1 MLRKRAKLDNKTH
14 NAKTHNTPR
23 AGSTRR
29 AGKAAKPRRRAN
41 LAQDLLAWYDAN
53 RREFPWR
60 AKAGERPD
68 PYRVWLSEIMLQ
80 QTTVVTVAPYYQRF
94 LARWPDVHA
103 LARSNLDDVLGAWQ
117 GLGYYA
123 RARNLH
129 ACAKT
134 VSREWGGVFPDSEA
148 ALRTL
153 PGIGAYTAGAIAAIA
168 FDKPASAVDGNVERV
183 VARMF
188 AVKTPLP
195 TAKPQLQALAAKL
208 VPEKRAGD
216 FAQSL
221 MDIGAT
227 LCTPRHPDC
236 GHCPWN
242 SACAAR
248 KLGIAEQLPQRTK
261 KRPRPERFAVAYF
274 IARKDG
280 AIWLRRRDEKGLLGG
295 MMEVPSTAW
304 RNTPWQD
311 QEARTA
317 APVETTWRRLPGDV
331 EHGFTHFRLNVRV
344 MAAEIEAKKLKAKKL
359 KGGRWVRP
367 DDLGEAALP
376 TVMKKIIAFAL
387 GMTRSK
393 GEHDRKPGQKPGQ
406 KPGTKKPAYTG
417 GAAGLI
423 RQEPSVRGG
432 MNEVMTK
439 QSAD

>member
-1 MLRKRAKLDNKTH
+1 MLRKRAELDNKPH
-14 NAKTHNTPR
+14 NARTHNTRGP
-23 AGSTRR
+23 
-29 AGKAAKPRRRAN
+29 GKTAKPRGRPH
-41 LAQDLLAWYDAN
+41 LAQRLLAWYDAN

-60 AKAGERPD
+60 AKPGERPD

-80 QTTVVTVAPYYQRF
+80 QTTVFTVARYYQRF

-103 LARSNLDDVLGAWQ
+103 LARSNLDEVLGAWQ

-134 VSREWGGVFPDSEA
+134 VSGDWGGDFPDSEA

-153 PGIGAYTAGAIAAIA
+153 PGIGAYTAAAIAAIA

-195 TAKPQLQALAAKL
+195 KAKPQLQALAAKL

-221 MDIGAT
+221 MDLGAVI
-227 LCTPRHPDC
+227 CTPRHPDC
-236 GHCPWN
+236 GHCPW
-242 SACAAR
+242 SRACMAR
-248 KLGIAEQLPQRTK
+248 KLGIAEQLPQRAK
-261 KRPRPERFAVAYF
+261 KRPRPERFTVAYF
-274 IARKDG
+274 IVRKDG

-295 MMEVPSTAW
+295 MMEVPSTPW
-304 RNTPWQD
+304 RNKPWQD
-311 QEARTA
+311 QEARTT
-317 APVETTWRRLPGDV
+317 APVEAAWQYLPGHV

-344 MAAEIEAKKLKAKKL
+344 MAAETEAKKLATNL
-359 KGGRWVRP
+359 RGGRWVRR

-376 TVMKKIIAFAL
+376 TVMKKIIALAL
-387 GMTRSK
+387 GKTRSK
-393 GEHDRKPGQKPGQ
+393 GDHGRKPGQ

-417 GAAGLI
+417 
-423 RQEPSVRGG
+423 VRRASFVKSLAFGGG
-432 MNEVMTK
+432 MNQVMTK
-439 QSAD
+439 L